1 MIGLLIDAGNTR
13 LKWALVDLAR
23 MNFLQSGHLPTA
35 EAASVERLAGEWQ
48 TGLARQPALAM
59 FVSVA
64 DEAVNTAL
72 FSTLELLCPKRWVRF
87 VAAAQVAGVANA
99 YANPT
104 QLGADRLAAAI
115 GAWQRTHRAALVVN
129 CGTAT
134 TIDLVAPLGEA
145 GALANLQKK
154 SFNAAWANRMAQF
167 TELRRPENAAE
178 ACFAGGVILP
188 GVALMKSALF
198 RNTARLPDAAG
209 QWVAI
214 PDNTDDAI
222 ATGCLEAQSGA
233 VRGMRERLPAGAPV
247 VLSGGAASL
256 LRPLL
261 AGSDIDLIEAPE
273 LVLEG
278 LAVAI
283 LRRFPQ

>member
-13 LKWALVDLAR
+13 LKWALVDTGDMR
-23 MNFLQSGHLPTA
+23 FLQSGHFPTA
-35 EAASVERLAGEWQ
+35 EVGLPARLARLQ
-48 TGLARQPALAM
+48 QDFSARPLVAM

-64 DEAVNTAL
+64 ADPVNAVLVERLQA
-72 FSTLELLCPKRWVRF
+72 LCPDRWSRF
-87 VAAAQVAGVANA
+87 EASGQVAGLVNA
-99 YANPT
+99 YACPQ

-115 GAWQRTHRAALVVN
+115 GAWERVRGDALVVN

-134 TIDLVAPLGEA
+134 TIDLVVRGSGMVPE
-145 GALANLQKK
+145 NLQKK
-154 SFNAAWANRMAQF
+154 SSDAALGRCPAGAAWNDPAGEVTAR
-167 TELRRPENAAE
+167 
-178 ACFAGGVILP
+178 FAGGVILP
-188 GVALMKSALF
+188 GLSLMKAALF

-209 QWVAI
+209 QWVSV

-222 ATGCLEAQSGA
+222 ATGCLEAQVGA
-233 VRGMRERLPAGAPV
+233 VLGMRERLPTAAPV
-247 VLSGGAASL
+247 VLSGGAAPA

-261 AGSDIDLIEAPE
+261 LARQVSLIEAPE

-283 LRRFPQ
+283 LHRFPQ